1 MILMIALALIMTMT
15 MAMMMMMMMVV
26 VARAEIGASSVGTGF
41 YEACLAFH
49 TTTNKVS
56 AHAPAFIMMMIRGD
70 VKYYFA
76 DFVRKGGTRTKVSL
90 KNRLRIFGVPPFTD
104 KIFSEKGVTDLGGT
118 PTPLYGQNP
127 QSNI

>member
-76 DFVRKGGTRTKVSL
+76 DFVRKGGTPPPLQTKVSL
-90 KNRLRIFGVPPFTD
+90 KNRLRILGVPPSPPLQTFPRNFFF
-104 KIFSEKGVTDLGGT
+104 KKG
-118 PTPLYGQNP
+118 
-127 QSNI
+127 

>member
-1 MILMIALALIMTMT
+1 MQKFERNLKGQFDDSKTTRARVFLT
-15 MAMMMMMMMVV
+15 MALMMMMMG

-49 TTTNKVS
+49 TTTNKVF

-76 DFVRKGGTRTKVSL
+76 DFVCKRGG
-90 KNRLRIFGVPPFTD
+90 PP
-104 KIFSEKGVTDLGGT
+104 KSVTFF
-118 PTPLYGQNP
+118 
-127 QSNI
+127 

>member
-15 MAMMMMMMMVV
+15 MAMMMMMMVV

-56 AHAPAFIMMMIRGD
+56 AHAPAFKMMMIMGD

-76 DFVRKGGTRTKVSL
+76 DFVRKNCFCS
-90 KNRLRIFGVPPFTD
+90 
-104 KIFSEKGVTDLGGT
+104 KI
-118 PTPLYGQNP
+118 P
-127 QSNI
+127 